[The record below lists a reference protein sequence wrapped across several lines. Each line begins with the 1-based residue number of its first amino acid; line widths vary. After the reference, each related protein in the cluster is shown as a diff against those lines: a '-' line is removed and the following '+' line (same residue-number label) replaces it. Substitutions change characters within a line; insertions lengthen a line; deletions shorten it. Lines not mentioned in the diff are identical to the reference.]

1 MNNPVFKPRKA
12 FIHVPEYGVV
22 SKEDFNQDHA
32 KALFKRQEAAGVD
45 RNAFIKQHLEVVG
58 FGDMPLFEG
67 DEQKNKKA
75 DKKQTKAEKEE
86 AELQA
91 EIEAE
96 ELLKK

>member
-12 FIHVPEYGVV
+12 MIHVPDYGVV

-67 DEQKNKKA
+67 DEPKNKKTS
-75 DKKQTKAEKEE
+75 KKLTKEQQEE

-91 EIEAE
+91 EIDAE
-96 ELLKK
+96 ELSKK